1 MALEFNK
8 TQTLLSSL
16 LSSISSS
23 PTDLLP
29 ADLLREIR
37 DYQVIVEDMLQRAT
51 NLLSRE
57 RNLTARV
64 EMVSMETDEAEDLI
78 GRLEENVTL
87 SEEGVTRI
95 RAESGVAGELLVRL
109 RESVEA
115 VEMALRIDLLA
126 SLSHAR
132 ETLQEIERL
141 FSELMATSLSANST
155 SAAQYDLALELLGS
169 ATNSSIAAMEALDL
183 LSVTLSLHNSTSA
196 LVVELQGQRASLD
209 ATFIDASSDLNEAR
223 VSVSFA
229 VRESRNLLERLRNT
243 SIAEYDTEDLEARLE
258 ALRGLTV
265 ELESATA
272 TVSSELEG
280 VEGEVGLVRERAAVL
295 LEESAILN
303 LLAVEL
309 LGRAHA
315 ALSFA
320 NQTVE
325 EGNRFVAGVE
335 VTLRQLQMRLENSSG
350 FVSGLEEVSRER
362 ERGCFVSVFLSLCVH

>member
-1 MALEFNK
+1 
-8 TQTLLSSL
+8 
-16 LSSISSS
+16 
-23 PTDLLP
+23 
-29 ADLLREIR
+29 
-37 DYQVIVEDMLQRAT
+37 MLQRAT

-87 SEEGVTRI
+87 SEEGVARI

-126 SLSHAR
+126 SLSRAR

-141 FSELMATSLSANST
+141 FSELMATSLAANST
-155 SAAQYDLALELLGS
+155 SAAQYDLALELLSS

>member
-1 MALEFNK
+1 
-8 TQTLLSSL
+8 
-16 LSSISSS
+16 
-23 PTDLLP
+23 
-29 ADLLREIR
+29 
-37 DYQVIVEDMLQRAT
+37 
-51 NLLSRE
+51 
-57 RNLTARV
+57 
-64 EMVSMETDEAEDLI
+64 METDEAEDLI

-87 SEEGVTRI
+87 SEEGVARI

-115 VEMALRIDLLA
+115 VEMALRVDLLA
-126 SLSHAR
+126 SLSQAR

-183 LSVTLSLHNSTSA
+183 LSLTLSLHNSTSA
-196 LVVELQGQRASLD
+196 LVVELQRQRASLNT
-209 ATFIDASSDLNEAR
+209 TFIDARSDLNEAR

-335 VTLRQLQMRLENSSG
+335 ETLRQLQMRLENSSG

-362 ERGCFVSVFLSLCVH
+362 ERGCFVSVFPSLCVFTRW